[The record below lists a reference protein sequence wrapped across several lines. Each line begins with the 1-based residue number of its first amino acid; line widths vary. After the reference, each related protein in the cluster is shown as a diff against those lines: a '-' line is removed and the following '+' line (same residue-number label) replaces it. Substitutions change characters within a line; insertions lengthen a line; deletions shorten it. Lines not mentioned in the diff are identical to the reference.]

1 VEILIVEADMILSE
15 TIRIHLKDAGYCCTC
30 VYDGKQA
37 ADLLENRWFDLIL
50 LEAALP
56 EIDGYELME
65 YIAPLQIP
73 TIFLTKNCSVEDR
86 IRGLKLGADDYL
98 IKPFEMKELLARV
111 KAVLRRCYKVDLSLF
126 CADVTLNLQSHR
138 VIQAGREV
146 KLTPKEFDLLAMFM
160 QNKNIA
166 LFREVIFERVWH
178 SEYLGDT
185 RTVDLHVQRLRHKLH
200 WKDRL
205 RTVYKI
211 GYRLQE

>member
-1 VEILIVEADMILSE
+1 MEILIVEDDRTLSE
-15 TIRIHLKDAGYCCTC
+15 MIRINLKDAGYCCTC

-37 ADLLENRWFDLIL
+37 ADLLESRWFDLIL
-50 LEAALP
+50 LDVVLP

-73 TIFLTKNCSVEDR
+73 TIFLTAQSSVEDR
-86 IRGLKLGADDYL
+86 VKGLKLGADDYL
-98 IKPFEMKELLARV
+98 IKPFEIAELMARV
-111 KAVLRRCYKVDLSLF
+111 KAVLRRCYKGDLNLS
-126 CADVTLNLQSHR
+126 CGDVTLNLQSHR
-138 VIQAGREV
+138 VIQGESEV
-146 KLTPKEFDLLAMFM
+146 VLTPKEFDLLAMFL

-185 RTVDLHVQRLRHKLH
+185 RTVDLHVQRLRRKLH